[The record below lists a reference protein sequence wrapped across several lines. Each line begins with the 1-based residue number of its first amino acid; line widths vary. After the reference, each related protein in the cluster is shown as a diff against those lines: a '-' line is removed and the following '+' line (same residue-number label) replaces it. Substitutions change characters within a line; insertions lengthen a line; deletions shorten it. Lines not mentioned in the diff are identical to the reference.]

1 MEEKKNKNIFDKILD
16 KTLNFFL
23 SKDPRKWLVL
33 IMILGFVLR
42 FFAVSNITPQVAD
55 EMVHGVH
62 AIGISNSGVINLQN
76 QCPLW
81 FYLTD
86 LAYKLFGV
94 NSFSARFLSFFFG
107 LLTIPL
113 LYLISKKL
121 FNEKVALIAS
131 FLLAIS
137 WFHIRYALI
146 EMDEAMIFFIL
157 FAFYYFINGIEKK
170 QRFVLPVFILLAVAM
185 LIKPITVVFIPAFAI
200 YFIYMLFKE
209 KDIQKRNELFRKN
222 KKPLII
228 GSIIFTISMAPV
240 LIYNYLLYRE
250 KGISDILFERF
261 FHFAPELYAGLQGG
275 SGGTFT
281 IPKFIASAPG
291 MIKSFWA
298 LDPLI
303 SLFGFLGLFLIFSSK
318 KRFVKF
324 LILLN
329 LIPFIFLIG
338 TQPLQT
344 HFAPFMIPLC
354 LSASLFI
361 VTFSNKIKAFDTKKL
376 IIGILILIFI
386 INIYLMLPY
395 LTSKSAMFKARTFAI
410 DNIGENDI
418 VIADARIYR
427 GRIAFMFHDKHYV
440 ESSLFSRIYEQT
452 QQMQGGNIIPVT
464 VYFVECIYDDC
475 GWGSIKNQPEF
486 NASVEQMIDFFKNN
500 SQKILTIN
508 AGGMDDEGYKSKYFF
523 NIYKTTLNLKP
534 QIYSLIDSTHEWF
547 YYPVMW
553 EGDRYDS
560 YELDTF
566 TKNFLH
572 NFGYLVLWIYVIIA
586 ILTPFILIKE
596 LFPEI
601 LKKD

>member
-1 MEEKKNKNIFDKILD
+1 KSLDKI
-16 KTLNFFL
+16 LNFFL
-23 SKDPRKWLVL
+23 SNDSRKWLVL
-33 IMILGFVLR
+33 IIILGFVLR
-42 FFAVSNITPQVAD
+42 FLATNNITPQVAD

-94 NSFSARFLSFFFG
+94 NSFGARFLSFFFG

-121 FNEKVALIAS
+121 FNEKIALIAA

-157 FAFYYFINGIEKK
+157 FAFFYFIKGIEEK
-170 QRFVLPVFILLAVAM
+170 QRFTLPVFILLAVAM
-185 LIKPITVVFIPAFAI
+185 LIKPITILFIPGFAF
-200 YFIYMLFKE
+200 YFFYMLFKE
-209 KDIQKRNELFRKN
+209 KNIQKRNEIFRKN
-222 KKPLII
+222 KKPLIL
-228 GSIIFTISMAPV
+228 GSIIMIISMAPI

-250 KGISDILFERF
+250 KGLSDILFERF
-261 FHFAPELYAGLQGG
+261 LNLNPELYAGLQGG

-281 IPKFIASAPG
+281 FSKFIGFAPG
-291 MIKSFWA
+291 MIKSFWI

-303 SLFGFLGLFLIFSSK
+303 SVLGILGLFFIFTSK
-318 KRFVKF
+318 KKFVKF
-324 LILLN
+324 FILLN
-329 LIPFIFLIG
+329 VIPFVFLVG

-344 HFAPFMIPLC
+344 HFSIFMIPLC

-361 VTFSNKIKAFDTKKL
+361 ITFSNKIKIIEPKKL
-376 IIGILILIFI
+376 ITGILILILI
-386 INIYLMLPY
+386 LNIYLMLPY
-395 LTSKSAMFKARTFAI
+395 LTSKSAIFKARTFAV
-410 DNIGENDI
+410 DNIKENDI
-418 VIADARIYR
+418 VIVDARIYR

-452 QQMQGGNIIPVT
+452 QQIKEVTNIPVE
-464 VYFVECIYDDC
+464 VYFIECIYDDC
-475 GWGSIKNQPEF
+475 GWGSIANQPEF
-486 NASVEQMIDFFKNN
+486 NSSVEQMVDFFKNN
-500 SQKILTIN
+500 SQKVLTIPS
-508 AGGMDDEGYKSKYFF
+508 GGMDDEGYKSKYFF
-523 NIYKTTLNLKP
+523 NIYKTTLNLNP
-534 QIYSLIDSTHEWF
+534 QIYQLIDSTHEWF

-553 EGDRYDS
+553 KGDRYDS

-566 TKNFLH
+566 WKNFLH
-572 NFGYLVLWIYVIIA
+572 NFGYIILWLYVVIA
-586 ILTPFILIKE
+586 LLTPLLLVKE
-596 LFPEI
+596 LCPEI